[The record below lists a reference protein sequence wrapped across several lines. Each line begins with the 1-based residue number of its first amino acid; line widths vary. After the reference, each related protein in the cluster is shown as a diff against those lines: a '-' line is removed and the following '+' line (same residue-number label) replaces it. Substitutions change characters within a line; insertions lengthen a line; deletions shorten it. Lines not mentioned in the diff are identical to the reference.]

1 MKKVAAIFGILF
13 LVVTAVLLAASCAQS
28 SSDSDDGDG
37 DHLELS
43 PRASSSPA
51 PFCGIVLWQ
60 TNPKIETLKA
70 SVSLEFSYFYYSDV
84 ASDDPAGGYQY
95 DWTVV
100 DNFLQNAKSRGHH
113 GIVRFR
119 DTDPELGTAERS
131 LPESLWTGT
140 READYDEGIDGA
152 PRKRVVFPD
161 WSNPALPQFIISFY
175 EALAARY
182 PDQSCGL
189 GYVEVGFG
197 LWGEYHIDFDN
208 LSNFSSTDC
217 DTPEESLGR
226 LFPAKVDQRAMLSAI
241 GDALTTIPW
250 GISID
255 AADTDFCPYDADE
268 LPAGSPAFG
277 LFDDSLLHE
286 EWEDTNYG
294 NWEYFYS
301 AYPARMNGG
310 EFSYYTDDDQEHAL
324 DADGPNGVSLA
335 KAARDCC
342 ISFVIGDGQ
351 SDYVT
356 ADALAAAGR
365 QLGYALT
372 IEDSNVSGDR
382 VTITVRNTGCGV
394 VPCNLYAAFGT
405 VQSSSSLKG
414 LLPGSSRILTI
425 TISNPDPADFH
436 ITSPVLLPGQVVAY
450 AVE

>member
-1 MKKVAAIFGILF
+1 MKKVSVIVGLIF
-13 LVVTAVLLAASCAQS
+13 LVVTAVLLIASCAQS
-28 SSDSDDGDG
+28 SSGTGDGDG
-37 DHLELS
+37 DPLELS
-43 PRASSSPA
+43 PCASTSPA

-119 DTDPELGTAERS
+119 DTDPELGIAARS
-131 LPESLWTGT
+131 LPDSLWAGA
-140 READYDEGIDGA
+140 READYDEGIEGA

-161 WSNPALPQFIISFY
+161 WSNPALPQFIVSFY

-197 LWGEYHIDFDN
+197 LWAEYHIDFDN

-217 DTPEESLGR
+217 DTPEEALGR
-226 LFPAKVDQRAMLSAI
+226 LFPAKADQRTMLSAI

-255 AADTDFCPYDADE
+255 AADTDFGPYDADE
-268 LPAGSPAFG
+268 LPAGSPDFG

-286 EWEDTNYG
+286 EWEETNYG

-310 EFSYYTDDDQEHAL
+310 EFSYYTDYDQEHAL
-324 DADGPNGVSLA
+324 DANGPNGVSLA
-335 KAARDCC
+335 EAARECC

-365 QLGYALT
+365 LLGYALA
-372 IEDSNVSGDR
+372 IEDAVILDDR
-382 VTITVRNTGCGV
+382 VTITIRNSGCAV
-394 VPCNLYAAFGT
+394 IPYHLYAAFGT
-405 VQSSSSLKG
+405 VQSAQSLKG
-414 LLPGSSRILTI
+414 LLPGETRDLTI
-425 TISNPDPADFH
+425 TITDPDPADFH
-436 ITSPVLLPGQVVAY
+436 FTSPVLLSGQVVAY
-450 AVE
+450 TVE